1 MSKTLIDLFR
11 ESVDKYPDN
20 PFMWQKDGDE
30 FRSVT
35 YRASFEI
42 VASTAA
48 GLIEMGL
55 AKGDRV
61 LLLSEGRN
69 DWVFSELAI
78 FFAGGICVPVTVKLQ
93 QPAELRF
100 RLSHSGTRFAIVS
113 GRQSQKILK
122 IKNDLPDLEKV
133 IVLDIIENAGD
144 DVLTMA
150 DVRAQ
155 GKTHLKQNADKFHD
169 RWQSVTSE
177 DPANICYTSG
187 TTADPKGIVLSHGNF
202 TANVKQA
209 NALFTV
215 HQHYIS
221 LLILPW
227 DHSFAHTAGIFTL
240 MSGGASMAAVEI
252 GATPTETIKNIGK
265 NIREIRPHFILS
277 VPALS
282 DSFKRN
288 IERGITNLGG
298 RVEKLFQWGLK
309 IGEAYQGDGFR
320 KHRWRGN
327 ILLKPLH
334 ALFDAIIFSK
344 IREQF
349 GGRLRFFVGGGALL
363 DVTYQ
368 RFFAAI
374 GMPIYQGYG
383 LTEASP
389 IISANHP
396 KSLKMGTSGQAVPD
410 MDIRIC
416 DEEGRTLPAGQ
427 KGEIVVRGA
436 NVMQCYW
443 NNPQAT
449 ADAVKDGW
457 LYTGDMGYLDDEG
470 FLVVLGRFKSLLIS
484 NDGEKFSPE
493 GIEESLMGSSP
504 YIHQIMLYNN
514 QNPYTSALI
523 VPNKSLLLSTLDK
536 MGYTCDSKE
545 GQREAIEI
553 FEKAIQKHQT
563 DPMLKDKFPGKW
575 LPSTFAILGEAFSES
590 NQFLNSTMKM
600 VRWRITQHYQ
610 DRIEF
615 IYTTEGK
622 NPYNAKNMKIIQRM
636 GQK

>member
-1 MSKTLIDLFR
+1 MGKTLIDLFR

-20 PFMWQKDGDE
+20 PFMWQKDEDE
-30 FRSVT
+30 FRSVS
-35 YRASFEI
+35 YRNSFEI
-42 VASTAA
+42 VAATAA
-48 GLIEMGL
+48 GLMDMGL

-100 RLSHSGTRFAIVS
+100 RLSHSGARFAIVS
-113 GRQSQKILK
+113 GRQSLKILD

-133 IVLDIIENAGD
+133 IILDAVDHPGD
-144 DVLTMA
+144 ELVAMA
-150 DVRAQ
+150 EIRNK
-155 GKTHLKQNADKFHD
+155 GKAFLKQHADRFHE
-169 RWQSVTSE
+169 RWQSITE
-177 DPANICYTSG
+177 NDAANICYTSG
-187 TTADPKGIVLSHGNF
+187 TTADPKGIVLTHGNF
-202 TANVKQA
+202 TANVEQVSS
-209 NALFTV
+209 LFTV
-215 HQHYIS
+215 HDYYIS

-240 MSGGASMAAVEI
+240 MSGGASMAAVET

-265 NIREIRPHFILS
+265 NIKEIRPHFILS

-288 IERGITNLGG
+288 IERGITILGG
-298 RVEKLFQWGLK
+298 RVEKLFRWGLR

-320 KHRWRGN
+320 KRRWHGN
-327 ILLKPLH
+327 ILIKPIH
-334 ALFDAIIFSK
+334 AIFDALIFTK

-363 DVTYQ
+363 DVAYQ
-368 RFFAAI
+368 KFFSAI

-396 KSLKMGTSGQAVPD
+396 KSMKMGTSGQVVPN
-410 MDIRIC
+410 MEIKIC
-416 DEEGRTLPAGQ
+416 DEDGQ
-427 KGEIVVRGA
+427 PLSTGEKGEIVVRGA
-436 NVMQCYW
+436 NVMQGYW

-449 ADAVKDGW
+449 AETLKDGW
-457 LYTGDMGYLDDEG
+457 LYTGDMGYLDKEG

-514 QNPYTSALI
+514 QNSYTSALI
-523 VPNKSLLLSTLDK
+523 VPNKALLLSTLDQ
-536 MGYTCDSKE
+536 MGTTFDSAE
-545 GQREAIEI
+545 GQKAAIEL
-553 FEKAIQKHQT
+553 FEKAIQKYQT
-563 DPMLKDKFPGKW
+563 DPFLKDKFPGKW
-575 LPSTFAILGEAFSES
+575 LPSTFAILGETFSES
-590 NQFLNSTMKM
+590 NQFVNSTMKM

-610 DRIEF
+610 DRIDF
-615 IYTTEGK
+615 IYTAEGK
-622 NPYNAKNMKIIQRM
+622 NPYNSQNMTIVQRM